1 MLSLYTYTKISM
13 VMNLPFLLFQS
24 DLELEWEMKKR
35 KRAIRDP
42 RSEAQKW
49 RSSDFFMA
57 A

>member
-1 MLSLYTYTKISM
+1 MLSLYVYQDLY
-13 VMNLPFLLFQS
+13 VNEPFLLFQS